1 MASKGAECIL
11 TYIDERK
18 NLSAARLAENVNEL
32 GKRLIAAQP
41 GMAQIYSLVNSLQR
55 QIKKSMKKKPSNEE
69 LAVVIRT
76 HVTSFMQDSHLAV
89 REIASTTG
97 ALIEDGY
104 TVFTHSYSSSV
115 YAGLKQAKAADK
127 RFRIIL
133 TESRPMYEGR
143 NLARELA
150 KLGLPVSLIT
160 DAAVTPFIAESSLV
174 LLGADLVTE
183 SFVVNKVG
191 SFPIALLAD
200 RFEIPLYTVSELSK
214 CMRAKVVR
222 DFDVE
227 RPQKELWSKIP
238 KGIDVKNVYYE
249 ATPLDLFQ
257 GVITEQ
263 GIMDVE
269 HISAYILQ

>member
-1 MASKGAECIL
+1 
-11 TYIDERK
+11 
-18 NLSAARLAENVNEL
+18 
-32 GKRLIAAQP
+32 
-41 GMAQIYSLVNSLQR
+41 
-55 QIKKSMKKKPSNEE
+55 
-69 LAVVIRT
+69 
-76 HVTSFMQDSHLAV
+76 
-89 REIASTTG
+89 
-97 ALIEDGY
+97 
-104 TVFTHSYSSSV
+104 
-115 YAGLKQAKAADK
+115 
-127 RFRIIL
+127 
-133 TESRPMYEGR
+133 MYEGR